1 MTFEILEF
9 SFSKRGN
16 SEVVGNLRVLTVL
29 VLPKI
34 LYNCLLLPVNFRVKG
49 LGEEYSM
56 LL

>member
-1 MTFEILEF
+1 M
-9 SFSKRGN
+9 
-16 SEVVGNLRVLTVL
+16 VGNPRVLAVL

-34 LYNCLLLPVNFRVKG
+34 FYNSLLLPLNFRVKE